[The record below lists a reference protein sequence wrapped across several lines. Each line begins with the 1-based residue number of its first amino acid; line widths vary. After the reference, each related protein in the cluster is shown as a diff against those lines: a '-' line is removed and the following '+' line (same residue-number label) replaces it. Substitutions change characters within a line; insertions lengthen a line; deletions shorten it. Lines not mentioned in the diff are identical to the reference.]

1 MVAARGEPVSF
12 RRPAVRPARGDVE
25 AADYFR
31 GIFVGA
37 AIALPVGP
45 VNLLTI
51 RRTLA
56 HGHACGLATGIG
68 AALADTAYS
77 AIAAFGLT
85 LISSF
90 LLSQQL
96 WLRLGGGLF
105 LVVMGVRA
113 FYSHPSLD
121 PASGAPPSLARAA
134 ASSFLVTISNPIT
147 LLAFGAVFGA
157 VGVIHP
163 DLGELDAGLLV
174 AGLFTGSMLWWLTL
188 TAVVGHVRTRTSP
201 RLLGRLA
208 QASGLLI
215 AIFGLAVLATLL

>member
-1 MVAARGEPVSF
+1 VDF
-12 RRPAVRPARGDVE
+12 
-25 AADYFR
+25 ADFLR

-37 AIALPVGP
+37 AIAIPVGP

-56 HGHACGLATGIG
+56 HGRASGLATGLG
-68 AALADTAYS
+68 AAVADTLYG

-96 WLRLGGGLF
+96 WLRLGGGIF

-113 FYSHPSLD
+113 FRARPMLEV
-121 PASGAPPSLARAA
+121 AKNGPPGLLHAA
-134 ASSFLVTISNPIT
+134 ASSFLLTLSNPVT

-157 VGVIHP
+157 VGVVDP
-163 DLGELDAGLLV
+163 DLDRLDATLLV
-174 AGLFTGSMLWWLTL
+174 WGVFTGSMLWWLTI
-188 TAVVGHVRTRTSP
+188 TTVVSTVRARTTP
-201 RLLGRLA
+201 QLVHHMG
-208 QASGLLI
+208 QGSGLLI
-215 AIFGLAVLATLL
+215 ACFGLGVLATLLPR